1 MSGPERWVMLSS
13 RVMSKPSLRRRRI
26 ASLDVFE
33 IPGTEQGPV
42 VVLFHGFGA
51 DASDLASLS
60 QVLKGAPGTT
70 WIFPNGHQKVE
81 IGPHT
86 EGRAWF
92 PISLA
97 ALEAAQSSGQNSGQT
112 IDLSELQPPGLKKA
126 RELVFEMLK
135 ALNVPMSRITLGG
148 FSQGAMLATEV
159 TLRLKEKPAGLAI
172 LSGALVNATEWRKMA
187 LEMPGFKF
195 YQSHGNRDLILKHD
209 GALKLERLFK
219 DAGWIG
225 KLQTFN
231 GGHEIPFEVISQLDN
246 FLRKL

>member
-1 MSGPERWVMLSS
+1 MLGF
-13 RVMSKPSLRRRRI
+13 RAMSKSSLRRRRI

-33 IPGTEQGPV
+33 IPGTEQGPI

-70 WIFPNGHQKVE
+70 WIFPNGPQKVE
-81 IGPHT
+81 IGPHM

-97 ALEAAQSSGQNSGQT
+97 ALEAAQKAGQS
-112 IDLSELQPPGLKKA
+112 IDLSELQPPGMKKA
-126 RELVFEMLK
+126 RELVIEMLK

-172 LSGALVNATEWRKMA
+172 LSGALVNATEWRKLA

-195 YQSHGNRDLILKHD
+195 YQSHGNRDSVLQHE
-209 GALKLERLFK
+209 GALMLERLFK
-219 DAGWIG
+219 EAHWDG

-231 GGHEIPFEVISQLDN
+231 GKHEIPFEVISQLDN
-246 FLRKL
+246 FLRKLS